1 MSGLEIAA
9 KPIVPPRLVANIALM
24 YALLHLLSGV
34 AMIVVI
40 PGTTAI
46 ETLLRVREAL
56 SSALLIAAIAA
67 LVLGVD
73 QFVTVMRQFV
83 LARKG

>member
-1 MSGLEIAA
+1 
-9 KPIVPPRLVANIALM
+9 
-24 YALLHLLSGV
+24 
-34 AMIVVI
+34 MIVVI